1 IGTFETF
8 SPIFPTPEIASV
20 LHISTK
26 DPILKIQTQAIDE
39 KHQPIDYSILYSNI
53 LEFQVKYF
61 LPR

>member
-1 IGTFETF
+1 
-8 SPIFPTPEIASV
+8 
-20 LHISTK
+20 
-26 DPILKIQTQAIDE
+26 E

>member
-1 IGTFETF
+1 
-8 SPIFPTPEIASV
+8 
-20 LHISTK
+20 
-26 DPILKIQTQAIDE
+26 DE

>member
-1 IGTFETF
+1 
-8 SPIFPTPEIASV
+8 
-20 LHISTK
+20 
-26 DPILKIQTQAIDE
+26 

>member
-1 IGTFETF
+1 
-8 SPIFPTPEIASV
+8 
-20 LHISTK
+20 
-26 DPILKIQTQAIDE
+26 IDE